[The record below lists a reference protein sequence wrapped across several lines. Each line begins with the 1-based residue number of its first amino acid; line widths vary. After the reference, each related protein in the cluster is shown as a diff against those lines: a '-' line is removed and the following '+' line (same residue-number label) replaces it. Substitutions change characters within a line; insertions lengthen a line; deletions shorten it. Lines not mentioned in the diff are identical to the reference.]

1 MDKITQI
8 FYFKDNVFFVLKIIK
23 YIIYKY
29 LNIFHARKI
38 YTKLYIAC
46 VRMCVYSRNTI

>member
-1 MDKITQI
+1 MFKKKKKKTMDKITWI

-29 LNIFHARKI
+29 LNIS
-38 YTKLYIAC
+38 Y
-46 VRMCVYSRNTI
+46 V